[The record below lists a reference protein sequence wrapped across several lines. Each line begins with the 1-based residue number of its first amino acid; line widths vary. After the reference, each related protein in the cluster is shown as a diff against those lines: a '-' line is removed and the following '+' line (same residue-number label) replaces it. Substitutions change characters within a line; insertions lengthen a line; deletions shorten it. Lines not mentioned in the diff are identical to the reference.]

1 MASFSNIFVLFFPE
15 ILLSVSC
22 CNVLYVSIL
31 LSRLFV
37 RSKSVTKCSTGQSL
51 TRTKVSSYQI
61 GTLIRRPSW
70 QDLNW
75 PSN

>member
-1 MASFSNIFVLFFPE
+1 MASFSNIFVLFLPE

-37 RSKSVTKCSTGQSL
+37 RSKSVAKCSTGQSF
-51 TRTKVSSYQI
+51 TRTKVSSYRI
-61 GTLIRRPSW
+61 GTLVVGMI
-70 QDLNW
+70 
-75 PSN
+75 